1 MYGVPEGSVLGTSLF
16 NIDLIDLHFEYE
28 DDNIISYADD
38 ITPPYSCAEV

>member
-38 ITPPYSCAEV
+38 ITPYSCAEV